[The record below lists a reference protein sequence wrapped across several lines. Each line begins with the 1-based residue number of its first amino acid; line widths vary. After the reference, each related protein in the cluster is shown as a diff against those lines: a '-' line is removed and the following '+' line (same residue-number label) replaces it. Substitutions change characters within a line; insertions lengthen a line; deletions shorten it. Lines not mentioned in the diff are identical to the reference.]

1 MAKTLPTWQ
10 TLDGEIM
17 RRLHDDHEAGLKRGG
32 HPIFAAL
39 YDPIGASMERRW
51 MGGRR
56 RRLLAGARGAV
67 LEIGGGTGANL
78 THYRDVDRVT
88 IAEPDPFMRHRIGPK
103 LEDARVPVEV
113 SAAGAEELPFPDG
126 SFDTVV
132 STLVL
137 CTVPD
142 QESALDEVR
151 RILRPGGR
159 LLFIEHVRAA
169 GSTARWQDR
178 LEPLWGRLLGGCH
191 PNRDTVLAIE
201 EAGFEIETFESF
213 HPPVFLSSLTPH
225 VQGSATVRLA
235 A

>member
-1 MAKTLPTWQ
+1 
-10 TLDGEIM
+10 
-17 RRLHDDHEAGLKRGG
+17 
-32 HPIFAAL
+32 
-39 YDPIGASMERRW
+39 

-78 THYRDVDRVT
+78 AHYRDVDRVT
-88 IAEPDPFMRHRIGPK
+88 IAEPDPFMRSRIGPK
-103 LEDARVPVEV
+103 LEVARVPVEV
-113 SAAGAEELPFPDG
+113 SATGAEALPFPDG

-142 QESALDEVR
+142 QAAVLDEVGR
-151 RILRPGGR
+151 LLRPGGR

-169 GSTARWQDR
+169 GPMARWQDR
-178 LEPLWGRLLGGCH
+178 LEPLWRRLLGGCH
-191 PNRDTVLAIE
+191 PNRDTVAAIE
-201 EAGFEIETFESF
+201 GAGFEIETLQSF
-213 HPPVFLSSLTPH
+213 YPPDPLSSLTPH

>member
-1 MAKTLPTWQ
+1 
-10 TLDGEIM
+10 M
-17 RRLHDDHEAGLKRGG
+17 RRSRDNREANPAKVG
-32 HPIFAAL
+32 HPIFAAI
-39 YDPIGASMERRW
+39 YDRRGVSMERRW

-78 THYRDVDRVT
+78 SHYRDVDRVIVT
-88 IAEPDPFMRHRIGPK
+88 EPDPFMRKK
-103 LEDARVPVEV
+103 LVQKLAEALVPVEI
-113 SAAGAEELPFPDG
+113 SAARAEELPFPDG

-142 QESALDEVR
+142 QESTLDEVR
-151 RILRPGGR
+151 RVLRPGGR

-178 LEPLWGRLLGGCH
+178 LEPLWERLLGGCH
-191 PNRDTVLAIE
+191 PNRDTVAAIE
-201 EAGFEIETFESF
+201 EAGFEIETFERF
-213 HPPVFLSSLTPH
+213 YPPVFLSSLTPY
-225 VQGSATVRLA
+225 VQGWATVRLA